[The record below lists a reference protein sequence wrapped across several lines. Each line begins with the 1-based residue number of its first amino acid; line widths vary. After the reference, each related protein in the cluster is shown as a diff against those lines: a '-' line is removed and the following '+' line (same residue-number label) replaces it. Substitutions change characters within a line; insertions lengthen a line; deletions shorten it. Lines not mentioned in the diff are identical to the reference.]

1 MRTIDVKDFKTL
13 KMLEDN
19 SALTLE
25 GLNKEDAHHFMEWVK
40 NITPVTDEVVYIIK
54 GKTMNLAYGLTG
66 DNAYPNDLTIQA
78 IPLNLVKNFAA
89 LVIPRFNIG
98 ARWFDDIVAN
108 NARRKGGDN

>member
-1 MRTIDVKDFKTL
+1 MRTVHVANVETL
-13 KMLEDN
+13 KMLEEN

-25 GLNKEDAHHFMEWVK
+25 GLNEEDAPKLMEWVK
-40 NITPVTDEVVYIIK
+40 NLTPVTDEVVYIIK